1 MRTIVL
7 KFGLIAAAICSALMA
22 ITLPLQDRYGFEYG
36 EVIGYAGMVVAFLM
50 VFVGV
55 KSYRDTV
62 AGGTISFGQAFTVG
76 GLIALIGI
84 GGYVLTWEIIY
95 FGFTPDFADKYAAGV
110 IERVRQAGATEAQ
123 LAATTRE
130 MTEFARN
137 YRNPLINAAYTFLE
151 PLPVALL
158 YTLVSA
164 AVLRRRAAT
173 PTAT

>member
-1 MRTIVL
+1 MRTIVW
-7 KFGLIAAAICSALMA
+7 KFGLIAAAICSALMG
-22 ITLPLQDRYGFEYG
+22 ITLPLFDRYGIEHG
-36 EVIGYAGMVVAFLM
+36 EIVGYAGMVVAFLM

-62 AGGTISFGQAFTVG
+62 AGGTISFGQAFMVG

-84 GGYVLTWEIIY
+84 AGYVLTWEIIY
-95 FGFTPDFADKYAAGV
+95 FGFTPDFADKYAASV
-110 IERVRQAGATEAQ
+110 IERMRQAGATDAQ
-123 LAATTRE
+123 LAATTKE
-130 MTEFARN
+130 MADFARN

-164 AVLRRRAAT
+164 ALLRRRPASPAT
-173 PTAT
+173 A